1 MFNVFREHGNP
12 LPLINASAKE
22 SDIKKWKNSK
32 EVKNAHKKLFKKI
45 SSSGSET
52 FLSKI
57 IGRVWKEKKM
67 ALKIQVIYAISIC
80 ETILNPENLVI
91 QVNEEIIKPKID
103 KYLVSKL

>member
-45 SSSGSET
+45 SSSGSEI
-52 FLSKI
+52 FSSKI
-57 IGRVWKEKKM
+57 IRRVWTEKKM
-67 ALKIQVIYAISIC
+67 APKIQVAYAISIC
-80 ETILNPENLVI
+80 ETILNPKNLVI